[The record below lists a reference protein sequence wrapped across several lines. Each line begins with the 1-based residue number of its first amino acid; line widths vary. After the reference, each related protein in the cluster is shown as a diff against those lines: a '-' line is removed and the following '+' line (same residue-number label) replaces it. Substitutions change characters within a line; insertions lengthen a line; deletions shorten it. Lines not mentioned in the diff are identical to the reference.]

1 MLQPGPDLG
10 LTGSKPDS
18 LKRSSL
24 SPPRISAATH
34 TYWISVLPSKQASF
48 QSQSQQ
54 KALEIATKGKAQA
67 VLSASFWLGSE
78 CGKVRPTMTP
88 LVSGGT
94 PESRCQMGC
103 RQSARP
109 PGGHVI

>member
-54 KALEIATKGKAQA
+54 KALEIATKGKARA
-67 VLSASFWLGSE
+67 VL
-78 CGKVRPTMTP
+78 
-88 LVSGGT
+88 
-94 PESRCQMGC
+94 RCLLLAGL
-103 RQSARP
+103 RVWEGEAYDDA
-109 PGGHVI
+109 PGERRDP